1 MALRVGELPAH
12 HVAEHGAAGPRHLS
26 QVLAPPRALVHVPQV
41 LGLLHERRAYDWP
54 CIIRCINTVDV
65 MTAEGP
71 ELDWALLKRIT
82 VRITAEV
89 PGICR
94 ICYDLTP
101 KPVGTVEWE

>member
-1 MALRVGELPAH
+1 
-12 HVAEHGAAGPRHLS
+12 
-26 QVLAPPRALVHVPQV
+26 
-41 LGLLHERRAYDWP
+41 
-54 CIIRCINTVDV
+54 

-94 ICYDLTP
+94 VCYDPTS
-101 KPVGTVEWE
+101 KPVGAIEWEWRELASELAF